1 MRLPQH
7 LAFTIVALVASCALS
22 RQAAAQVTATVPALA
37 TVHARTSLVVSSE
50 LLRFDVVEPGGRASV
65 TVDFSAA
72 ARTAAGADVVLSVEP
87 LTGLLGPGGAAD
99 FETTLAFD
107 GSGEGTRGGVLD
119 AAAPTVAAH
128 WTGSG
133 LRRGRLTF
141 TLRAGA
147 PGAYQ
152 IPVRFILSAP

>member
-1 MRLPQH
+1 MSTKTFTGRTRKRKTRRNVKAVDRLAQGLITVGGLGTI
-7 LAFTIVALVASCALS
+7 LAVCGVCVVLVSVVVLLPLTIVALVASCALS

-99 FETTLAFD
+99 VEA
-107 GSGEGTRGGVLD
+107 
-119 AAAPTVAAH
+119 
-128 WTGSG
+128 TGPS
-133 LRRGRLTF
+133 RRFRL
-141 TLRAGA
+141 
-147 PGAYQ
+147 P
-152 IPVRFILSAP
+152 